1 MPIRKNYT
9 PYNDTPYRMENKMHH
24 TAIKILLVILTIIGV
39 LSIVGGVIAFFK
51 K

>member
-1 MPIRKNYT
+1 MQ
-9 PYNDTPYRMENKMHH
+9 H

-39 LSIVGGVIAFFK
+39 LSIIGGVIAFFK